1 LGVGANTT
9 IFSVTNS
16 VLLRPH
22 RFPELDRLVVLREH
36 VTGRANEQVRLTAGD
51 AVDLAGR
58 HDIFQEVAMYQF
70 GDLNLSRSGEVDTAT
85 RFLVTPNL
93 FHLLGI
99 GPEHGRA
106 FTADEGQPGRDQVIL
121 LSHSFWERRFGGDPA
136 VIGST
141 VSVDGTNSTVI

>member
-1 LGVGANTT
+1 MNNVLQDFSYALRSLRKSPGFALTAILTLALGVGVNTT

-36 VTGRANEQVRLTAGD
+36 VTGRANEPVRLTAGD

-85 RFLVTPNL
+85 GFLVTPNL

-99 GPEHGRA
+99 GPEHGRT
-106 FTADEGQPGRDQVIL
+106 F
-121 LSHSFWERRFGGDPA
+121 
-136 VIGST
+136 
-141 VSVDGTNSTVI
+141 